1 MKVVHQSNRLTSP
14 FHLSGLT
21 ADKSGS
27 YGPAFYM
34 AGGAYVAAA
43 LTPSILYCVKNKEIK
58 KKELLPSN
66 KETADDAQE
75 FEERSSHKDLCA
87 EGPSETIHNHSKS
100 VEPGHELFV
109 STV

>member
-1 MKVVHQSNRLTSP
+1 MKEVHQSDRLTAP

-21 ADKSGS
+21 ADKLGS

-34 AGGAYVAAA
+34 AGGAYAAAA
-43 LTPSILYCVKNKEIK
+43 LTPSILYCVKNKENK

-75 FEERSSHKDLCA
+75 FEERSSHEELCA
-87 EGPSETIHNHSKS
+87 DGPSKTTRNHSTP
-100 VEPGHELFV
+100 VVPGHELFV